1 MGIYRKS
8 RSIEASIIDYLNT
21 ELSASWSGINVAKTF
36 AEVYTVST
44 PSVCIRVGSTDHTR
58 AEVGDDATI
67 RRSQVL
73 IDIFAS
79 SDGQRLDIKDF
90 IIEKIKGGCIYY
102 DYVIADG
109 AVQSKTANGR
119 IRVFIMSEEGVDF
132 NTEKST
138 LDPHDRF
145 RHLISLEVSLG
156 RIEA

>member
-8 RSIEASIIDYLNT
+8 RNIEASLVDYLT
-21 ELSASWSGINVAKTF
+21 AELSASWTGINVAKTF
-36 AEVYTVST
+36 AEVYSIST

-58 AEVGDDATI
+58 VEVGDDATI

-73 IDIFAS
+73 LDVFAS

-102 DYVIADG
+102 DYTITNG
-109 AVQSKTANGR
+109 AVTSKVANGR

-132 NTEKST
+132 NTEKSK
-138 LDPHDRF
+138 LDPHDRY
-145 RHLISLEVSLG
+145 RHLITLEISLG